1 MFRPEV
7 TVAAVSESHGRF
19 LLVEERA
26 QRRRLFNQP
35 AGHVERNET
44 LVHAVVRE
52 AREESAWLFTPA
64 ALIGVYLWRSPHA
77 RRPFL
82 RFAFAGELSDHRP
95 QQPLDHGIVSTHWLS
110 IAELRRRR
118 ARLRSPLVLFCV
130 ADYLRGVRHDLAAV
144 ASLDRRG
151 AVAAL
156 TGGGR
161 RCAGIPVTAVGLP
174 GGEGSPAP
182 GARWQGAAR

>member
-1 MFRPEV
+1 MLLFRPEV
-7 TVAAVSESHGRF
+7 TVAAVSENHGRF

-44 LVHAVVRE
+44 LLHAVVRE
-52 AREESAWLFTPA
+52 AREESAWLFTPS
-64 ALIGVYLWRSPHA
+64 ALIGVYLWRSPNA

-82 RFAFAGELSDHRP
+82 RFAFAGEVSDHRP
-95 QQPLDHGIVSTHWLS
+95 EQPLDHGIVTTHWLS
-110 IAELRRRR
+110 LPELRRRR
-118 ARLRSPLVLFCV
+118 ARLRSPLVMCCV

-144 ASLDRRG
+144 AQLDRRG

-156 TGGGR
+156 SGGGR
-161 RCAGIPVTAVGLP
+161 RCAGIPVTAMGL
-174 GGEGSPAP
+174 AV
-182 GARWQGAAR
+182 RAA

>member
-1 MFRPEV
+1 MFHPEV

-35 AGHVERNET
+35 AGHVERNES
-44 LVHAVVRE
+44 LIHAVVRE

-95 QQPLDHGIVSTHWLS
+95 QQPLDHGIVTTHWLN
-110 IAELRRRR
+110 IGELRRRR

-144 ASLDRRG
+144 ASLDRHG

-161 RCAGIPVTAVGLP
+161 RCAGIPVTTVGRP
-174 GGEGSPAP
+174 GADGSPVP
-182 GARWQGAAR
+182 GPRWRGAAR

>member
-7 TVAAVSESHGRF
+7 TVAAICEDKGRF

-35 AGHVERNET
+35 AGHVERSET
-44 LVHAVVRE
+44 LIDAVIRE

-64 ALIGVYLWRSPHA
+64 ALIGVYLWRSPNG

-82 RFAFAGELSDHRP
+82 RFAFAGGVSDHHP
-95 QQPLDHGIVSTHWLS
+95 QQALDHAIVTTHWLS
-110 IAELRRRR
+110 VAELQRRR
-118 ARLRSPLVLFCV
+118 ARLRSPLVLYCI
-130 ADYLRGVRHDLAAV
+130 ADYMRGVRHDLAAV
-144 ASLDRRG
+144 AKLDRRA
-151 AVAAL
+151 AVARL

-161 RCAGIPVTAVGLP
+161 RCAGIPVTAVGLTVQARRLR
-174 GGEGSPAP
+174 PAP
-182 GARWQGAAR
+182 MR